1 MKLSELIEINTE
13 LNKVLDAYQNHRG
26 RDASVG
32 EYDSIAIPLAK
43 IIGKTNALIWIHS
56 HNIELEIK

>member
-13 LNKVLDAYQNHRG
+13 LNKVLDAYQTHRG

-43 IIGKTNALIWIHS
+43 IIGKTDALLWIHT
-56 HNIELEIK
+56 HNIELEVK